1 MIRRTNADL
10 IVQALLAVGVDRLF
24 GMPGGGSN
32 ADIIE
37 AARRAG
43 LPFTLA
49 HTEAASAFMAAAQ
62 AEITGKPGAC
72 LATLGP
78 GAASLMNGLAHAF
91 LDRVPLIAITD
102 CCPDQAAAGRGHQAL
117 AQSDMFRPVVKFT
130 ARLEPGWVAERI
142 SQAIEAATDGP
153 VHLDVSAEVTAADS
167 EGEVTLRRVR
177 HPIEPAMKVDAR
189 RPVLLVG
196 LAARTAAI
204 PALCERFRVPALVT
218 YKAKGVVPDRHPWFG
233 GVFTN
238 GALER
243 QILECADA
251 FVAVGLDEVEL
262 LPRPWTY
269 AAPMIRVAV
278 DQLESALTN
287 SLTNSEWEACEV
299 RRLAEL
305 QRQRVRVECAGE
317 GILPHRVVEIVA
329 EFYAGARVTVDAG
342 AHMLPVLSLWPAEEA
357 RGLLISN
364 GLSTMGFGL
373 PAAIGAALLD
383 RPRPV
388 VAFTGDGG
396 LLMCAGELRTAARE
410 GLPVRIVVFEDG
422 ELSLIKVKQVA
433 RGYSTD
439 GLGIGGVDWAGL
451 AQALGA
457 IGCRAANEEELGA
470 RLRETADVPGPVLV
484 AARVNARAYEETICV
499 LRG

>member
-10 IVQALLAVGVDRLF
+10 IVQALLTVGVERLF

-102 CCPDQAAAGRGHQAL
+102 CYPGQAAAGRGHQAL

-130 ARLEPGWVAERI
+130 ARLERGWVAERM
-142 SQAIEAATDGP
+142 SQAIEVATDGP
-153 VHLDVSAEVTAADS
+153 VHLDVSAEVTAADA
-167 EGEVTLRRVR
+167 EAEVTPRRVSPR
-177 HPIEPAMKVDAR
+177 IVPPVKVDSR
-189 RPVLLVG
+189 RPVLLIG
-196 LAARTAAI
+196 LAARTAGI

-218 YKAKGVVPDRHPWFG
+218 YKAKGLVPDRHPWFG

-243 QILECADA
+243 EILECADT

-262 LPRPWTY
+262 LPRPWIY
-269 AAPMIRVAV
+269 AQPMIRVAA
-278 DQLESALTN
+278 DQLESALT
-287 SLTNSEWEACEV
+287 TCEWEACEV
-299 RRLAEL
+299 RRLADM
-305 QRQRVRVECAGE
+305 QRQRMRVDCAGE

-342 AHMLPVLSLWPAEEA
+342 AHMLPVLSLWPAQEP

-373 PAAIGAALLD
+373 PAAIGAGLLD

-396 LLMCAGELRTAARE
+396 LLMCTGEVRTAARE
-410 GLPVRIVVFEDG
+410 GLPVRIVVFDDG

-439 GLGIGGVDWAGL
+439 GLGIGGVNWAGL

-457 IGCRAANEEELGA
+457 TGCRAANEEEL
-470 RLRETADVPGPVLV
+470 RTHLRETMDVPGPVLI
-484 AARVNARAYEETICV
+484 AARVNARAYEETIRM